1 MLGGVDVDVRLLP
14 ADLCSPWLLHRG
26 WGSPSGRCHGG
37 TGLLCFPCPGALLC
51 SPFRLPFAPGTDR
64 NGSTGSQSNMQLCL
78 GLNPTDGGGGTTEWA
93 LSSTVTNPE
102 LPWACCA
109 TFPHSAARNASCYQC
124 HLPSFS
130 LFRQLQ
136 LSSKRNPFAASGAG
150 SHRFTH
156 SSLGG
161 TS

>member
-1 MLGGVDVDVRLLP
+1 MAKHRLSAAPAMGLSPPPGSSLG
-14 ADLCSPWLLHRG
+14 CSGDRRRAGLQ
-26 WGSPSGRCHGG
+26 GG
-37 TGLLCFPCPGALLC
+37 GHCYCP
-51 SPFRLPFAPGTDR
+51 PGTDR